1 MKLTADDI
9 ERYAA
14 YHTMKAFRIGYEDC
28 EVGIH
33 KSPYDPGSVEAPAWD
48 AGHECAKAHR
58 RLLEDKT
65 LGGQ

>member
-9 ERYAA
+9 ERYAP

-33 KSPYDPGSVEAPAWD
+33 KSPYDPGSIEAPAWD
-48 AGHECAKAHR
+48 AGYECATAHK
-58 RLLEDKT
+58 RLAEDET
-65 LGGQ
+65 LGGL